1 MSVYYNFNFL
11 TRNAFI
17 GLPLC
22 PSLWVSILNFG
33 YQAGVTTLPIHWIY
47 TGISTGTTC
56 NLMITPVISCEG
68 LQPSS
73 KWFFPESFIHCSKT
87 IHSVLYCLLENFV
100 TFLKI
105 HSLRLLWLTS
115 WYLLTVIY
123 LYSCRPFSINL
134 VCLTTCRFVC
144 HRLKLVF
151 LYSEC
156 LEHVRRD

>member
-33 YQAGVTTLPIHWIY
+33 YQAGVTTLPLHWIY

-56 NLMITPVISCEG
+56 NLMITPVISYEG

-87 IHSVLYCLLENFV
+87 IHSVLYCLLDNFV

-105 HSLRLLWLTS
+105 HSLRLLWSTS
-115 WYLLTVIY
+115 WYLLTVWYTYIPVVRS
-123 LYSCRPFSINL
+123 L
-134 VCLTTCRFVC
+134 LTWFKTCRFVC